1 MKDWKHATQ
10 QEIDNMTFEE
20 AVEIVQKQIDVG
32 EKKVGDGGM
41 WCARAHTTHAYQMIL
56 DDAKAK
62 TTRDMMIH
70 SLLLDISKNCKEIYY
85 LRQSLR
91 TILNIIIREQLGGIN
106 AGCAYSNICD
116 IISGMENYLYGGD
129 KTE

>member
-10 QEIDNMTFEE
+10 QEIDSMTFDE
-20 AVEIVQKQIDVG
+20 AVEIVQGQIDMGEKRVG
-32 EKKVGDGGM
+32 EGGK
-41 WCARAHTTHAYQMIL
+41 WCAKAHTTHAYQMIL

-62 TTRDMMIH
+62 TTRDVMIH
-70 SLLLDISKNCKEIYY
+70 SLLSGASKCCKEIYY

-91 TILNIIIREQLGGIN
+91 TILNIIIRERLGGIN
-106 AGCAYSNICD
+106 VDCAYSNICD

-129 KTE
+129 ETE

>member
-20 AVEIVQKQIDVG
+20 AVEIVQKQIDMG
-32 EKKVGDGGM
+32 EKKVGDGDE

-56 DDAKAK
+56 DNAKAK
-62 TTRDMMIH
+62 TTRDVEIR
-70 SLLLDISKNCKEIYY
+70 SLLSDTSKRCKEIYY

-91 TILNIIIREQLGGIN
+91 TILNIIIRERLGGIN
-106 AGCAYSNICD
+106 VDCAYSNICD

-129 KTE
+129 ETE